1 MASRP
6 GVDFLWFYDS
16 EEREHSPVK
25 DVSNEEIARRPWK
38 AFWPPRSRGDFDNWL
53 SSEYPEVLSWRF
65 DADKPFDQPWRIW
78 LRSIQIIDEE
88 DGLHLEAKKANGTLG
103 AFLSFDLD
111 LVTLQ
116 LWLYE

>member
-25 DVSNEEIARRPWK
+25 DVSTEEIARRPWK
-38 AFWPPRSRGDFDNWL
+38 AFWPPRSRGNFDNWL

-65 DADKPFDQPWRIW
+65 DSDKPFDQPWRIW
-78 LRSIQIIDEE
+78 LRTIQIIDEE
-88 DGLHLEAKKANGTLG
+88 DGRLLEAKKANGTPG
-103 AFLSFDLD
+103 AFFIIRFGFSNASPLFI
-111 LVTLQ
+111 
-116 LWLYE
+116 